1 MVVMIAS
8 PCGLSSFH
16 ISKSHISKFH
26 AKVAI
31 PIRRKLSE
39 PPAAAI
45 VIPAQAGMTTE
56 HKPKHAG
63 I

>member
-26 AKVAI
+26 A
-31 PIRRKLSE
+31 RSCNSNSSE
-39 PPAAAI
+39 VIGAAAI